1 MERDPRART
10 VEGQPDEQAGR
21 NLMTKLGLT
30 VAAVLCLGLVAAD
43 PALSQAT
50 PAGYSQAVMRICAG
64 ALLFNGR
71 HETGTRSGAISVSRD
86 IRASG
91 DRRLRRVD
99 AVPKPARTARL
110 ATRWIATERQL
121 VAKYA
126 WAYLQIWYA
135 IERAGTPRQRAE
147 LPAVLGALIHAPDE
161 LQREAA
167 RLEQALDVP
176 DCTGGGHSSPSDT
189 AHP

>member
-1 MERDPRART
+1 M
-10 VEGQPDEQAGR
+10 
-21 NLMTKLGLT
+21 KKIGLIC
-30 VAAVLCLGLVAAD
+30 AAVLCLGLVAAN
-43 PALSQAT
+43 PAMGRQAT

-64 ALLFNGR
+64 ALLFDGR
-71 HETGTRSGAISVSRD
+71 HQTGTRSGAIEVSRD
-86 IRASG
+86 IRATG

-99 AVPKPARTARL
+99 AVPKPATTARL
-110 ATRWIATERQL
+110 AIRWIATERQL

-135 IERAGTPRQRAE
+135 IERARTPRERAE

-189 AHP
+189 AQLRKRH